1 MLGTMTNAC
10 QAPCFPNVLR
20 TVTAVVTVCMV
31 CLARPAK
38 SDVPIVHTDSGLV
51 MGTRA
56 TVGDKR
62 VDAFLG
68 IPYAQPPVGDLRFRK
83 PVPISPWKGTYNA
96 SSKPKPCWQLKL
108 RFVENQTIDYS
119 SASEDC
125 LYLNVWRPSC
135 TSTMSCEKKKSV
147 IVFIHGGAFQWGDS
161 SLFIYDAAN
170 FVALSD
176 VVYVTF
182 NYRLSILGFLSSD
195 TPELPGNMGLW
206 DQNLV
211 LRWVKRNIGNF
222 GGDANDIT
230 IDGQS
235 AGGISAGLHAI
246 SPHSQGLFK
255 RVIMSSGTSLS
266 IILGISYSG
275 LGKFTGIVG
284 TLGCYDYEKNIKD
297 QLPSVLDCLRKLDAA
312 QIFHTLESV
321 DAVQQIFSP
330 VQGDEFIPRQ
340 ILSENTYKKLPFKE
354 ILLGANLNEG
364 TLFFDNLRYTF
375 PALSNM
381 LSGDYRFAVTV
392 SLGPVFDISL
402 PQARRIVNF
411 YYGDYDVQ
419 HDSKTVGD
427 IFSQIF
433 GDAIFNCPTQL
444 FADTASKQ
452 GIITYRYVF
461 AHRPSY
467 SFWPGWMGVT
477 HGDEIMSTVGSL
489 PFILDKS
496 RYTEPLS
503 ESSRKYLGRLSYT
516 PDEENF
522 MKQLVSAWA
531 AFVKHGKPVIPVPG
545 VDWPLYTSDNPKLLY
560 LQPNNYTVAP
570 DPHREACKLW
580 KPLLY
585 RK

>member
-1 MLGTMTNAC
+1 
-10 QAPCFPNVLR
+10 VLR

-266 IILGISYSG
+266 
-275 LGKFTGIVG
+275 
-284 TLGCYDYEKNIKD
+284 
-297 QLPSVLDCLRKLDAA
+297 
-312 QIFHTLESV
+312 
-321 DAVQQIFSP
+321 
-330 VQGDEFIPRQ
+330 
-340 ILSENTYKKLPFKE
+340 
-354 ILLGANLNEG
+354 
-364 TLFFDNLRYTF
+364 
-375 PALSNM
+375 M
-381 LSGDYRFAVTV
+381 
-392 SLGPVFDISL
+392 
-402 PQARRIVNF
+402 
-411 YYGDYDVQ
+411 
-419 HDSKTVGD
+419 
-427 IFSQIF
+427 
-433 GDAIFNCPTQL
+433 
-444 FADTASKQ
+444 
-452 GIITYRYVF
+452 
-461 AHRPSY
+461 
-467 SFWPGWMGVT
+467 
-477 HGDEIMSTVGSL
+477 
-489 PFILDKS
+489 
-496 RYTEPLS
+496 
-503 ESSRKYLGRLSYT
+503 
-516 PDEENF
+516 
-522 MKQLVSAWA
+522 
-531 AFVKHGKPVIPVPG
+531 
-545 VDWPLYTSDNPKLLY
+545 
-560 LQPNNYTVAP
+560 
-570 DPHREACKLW
+570 
-580 KPLLY
+580 
-585 RK
+585 